1 MHSEPSEPS
10 PHAGEKISPIEVDE
24 ALLSHPAVSEAV
36 AFSAPDEKYGEEVN
50 AAVVLSPGEK
60 VTGEEILNHIKNRL
74 SAFKLPKKVGFP
86 ALKY

>member
-1 MHSEPSEPS
+1 
-10 PHAGEKISPIEVDE
+10 
-24 ALLSHPAVSEAV
+24 V

-86 ALKY
+86 ALEH